1 MEPPAPAALQTS
13 PLAPRLH
20 AAVDSEKGGWRR
32 SEQSRWEEW
41 ALARKKCGMV
51 QLRGLRLCFGLWFV
65 GIWPPTAIIAHP
77 AQRACPPR
85 YKPSPVANPIPK
97 FPKFLSRRRRRRRCR
112 RRRPPKESKDTLMAE
127 QQHRQQGRPARLPAP
142 AQLLLQGPPAPLPA
156 PVPRE
161 ITQND
166 YHLAF
171 QTVKRRGFPIPG
183 NAPDV
188 VGVPNPSA
196 LDTSLSFVSVLDAL
210 HTGRGA

>member
-156 PVPRE
+156 PVRVSYAEQFYP
-161 ITQND
+161 
-166 YHLAF
+166 F
-171 QTVKRRGFPIPG
+171 FPSLWIPAEMIRLVFVCQG
-183 NAPDV
+183 AEGD
-188 VGVPNPSA
+188 NPE
-196 LDTSLSFVSVLDAL
+196 
-210 HTGRGA
+210 